1 MAVQQLD
8 GSALDVD
15 KQLLFMMMKIIIINI
30 NININVDESGH
41 NDDEG
46 EVL

>member
-30 NININVDESGH
+30 NINVDEGGH
-41 NDDEG
+41 DDDEG